1 MACEEGRD
9 WDTLLPYILFA
20 YREVS
25 QAAKDFSS
33 FELVL
38 GREVRGPL
46 DILKE
51 GWEASKKASVSVVS
65 YVLPLR
71 EQLESM
77 TELVQ
82 EHMSEAQQKQK
93 SWYDQTERMR
103 ELKPNDQVLVL
114 LLTAHNKLLA
124 KWQEVPIKLSVE
136 KEKSLIK

>member
-1 MACEEGRD
+1 M
-9 WDTLLPYILFA
+9 
-20 YREVS
+20 S

-93 SWYDQTERMR
+93 SWYDRTERMR

-114 LLTAHNKLLA
+114 LLTAHNKLLGNV
-124 KWQEVPIKLSVE
+124 QEVPIKLFVE